1 MKKNNLFKI
10 LLIVFV
16 FCVFLSWIIPAGVYD
31 NAIFTNSG
39 LKPAGLFDLTL
50 IPLTVF
56 DLALPSILLILIV
69 GGFYGVI
76 NKTGVYQNLVS
87 SMVKKLKGKEVKFL
101 IIITI
106 SLCLF
111 SSLVGLNIA
120 FFVII
125 PFISAILLSLGFSN
139 VTVMIST
146 VGSIITGMIGS
157 IYGNDVSY
165 YINSYLGF
173 NNDLNYN
180 TELYSKIILMVIIA
194 FLLVMY
200 LSKRAKMEINQNNRK
215 NEEKKDILLLD
226 NDIKTKRSYMPLFVL
241 ILMTFLF
248 ILVGSFKW
256 DSVIGMSSGNKPFFD
271 FYQRIMEIKIG
282 DFAIFE
288 IILGTFP
295 AIGYWE
301 LPFISVFT
309 LFMTIII
316 GLVYKVKIDDM
327 VSGFTN
333 GVQKIFKI
341 SLYLIGANLVFAL
354 LFRNGSNENFV
365 VTFID
370 YFMNIPQ
377 NFSSIVISLTTLIT
391 SLFFNNFS
399 TLISNI
405 YFPTVILT
413 GSIVNLR
420 FLAGIIMQTMYGLVM
435 FIAPTSVLLI
445 TGLSYFNIS
454 YKEWF
459 KNIWKLLLQFVIVIV
474 LVIIILTVF
483 AR

>member
-50 IPLTVF
+50 APLTVF

-194 FLLVMY
+194 FLLIMY
-200 LSKRAKMEINQNNRK
+200 LSKRAKMEINQNNKK
-215 NEEKKDILLLD
+215 NEDKKDILLLD

-288 IILGTFP
+288 KILGTFP

-333 GVQKIFKI
+333 GVQKINKI
-341 SLYLIGANLVFAL
+341 
-354 LFRNGSNENFV
+354 
-365 VTFID
+365 
-370 YFMNIPQ
+370 
-377 NFSSIVISLTTLIT
+377 
-391 SLFFNNFS
+391 
-399 TLISNI
+399 
-405 YFPTVILT
+405 
-413 GSIVNLR
+413 
-420 FLAGIIMQTMYGLVM
+420 
-435 FIAPTSVLLI
+435 
-445 TGLSYFNIS
+445 
-454 YKEWF
+454 
-459 KNIWKLLLQFVIVIV
+459 
-474 LVIIILTVF
+474 
-483 AR
+483 

>member
-31 NAIFTNSG
+31 NASFTNSG

-50 IPLTVF
+50 APLTVF
-56 DLALPSILLILIV
+56 DVALPSILLILIV

-76 NKTGVYQNLVS
+76 NKTGVYQNLIN

-106 SLCLF
+106 ILCLF

-146 VGSIITGMIGS
+146 IGSIITGMMGS
-157 IYGNDVSY
+157 IYGSDISY
-165 YINSYLGF
+165 YLNYYLGYNSDF
-173 NNDLNYN
+173 NYN
-180 TELYSKIILMVIIA
+180 TELISKIILLVIIT
-194 FLLVMY
+194 FLLIMY
-200 LSKRAKMEINQNNRK
+200 LSKRARADINQNNRK

-226 NDIKTKRSYMPLFVL
+226 NDIKTKRSYMPLFIL
-241 ILMTFLF
+241 ILITFVF

-256 DSVIGMSSGNKPFFD
+256 DFVLGMSSGKTPFHD
-271 FYQRIMEIKIG
+271 FYQKIMEIKIG

-288 IILGTFP
+288 KILGTFP
-295 AIGYWE
+295 AIGYLE

-327 VSGFTN
+327 VSGFIN
-333 GVQKIFKI
+333 GVQKIFKV
-341 SLYLIGANLVFAL
+341 SLYLIGANLVLAL
-354 LFRNGSNENFV
+354 LFRNGTNENFV
-365 VTFID
+365 VTIID
-370 YFMNIPQ
+370 YLMNIPQ
-377 NFSSIVISLTTLIT
+377 NFNSVIVSITTIISS
-391 SLFFNNFS
+391 FFYNNFP
-399 TLISNI
+399 TLVSNM
-405 YFPTVILT
+405 YFSTVILT

-420 FLAGIIMQTMYGLVM
+420 FLASIIIQTMYGLVT

>member
-215 NEEKKDILLLD
+215 NEDKKDILLLD

-282 DFAIFE
+282 NFAIFE
-288 IILGTFP
+288 KILGTFP

-405 YFPTVILT
+405 YFSTVILT

-420 FLAGIIMQTMYGLVM
+420 FLASIIMQTMYGLVM

-459 KNIWKLLLQFVIVIV
+459 KNIWKLLLQFVIVII

>member
-50 IPLTVF
+50 APLTVF

-194 FLLVMY
+194 FLLIMY

-288 IILGTFP
+288 KILGTFP

-405 YFPTVILT
+405 YFSTVILT

-420 FLAGIIMQTMYGLVM
+420 FLASIIMQTMYGLVM

-459 KNIWKLLLQFVIVIV
+459 KNIWKLLLQFVIVII

>member
-50 IPLTVF
+50 APLTVF

-194 FLLVMY
+194 FLLIMY
-200 LSKRAKMEINQNNRK
+200 LSKRAKMEINQNNKK
-215 NEEKKDILLLD
+215 NEDKKDILLLD

-288 IILGTFP
+288 KILGTFP

>member
-39 LKPAGLFDLTL
+39 LKSAGLFDLTL

-194 FLLVMY
+194 FLLIMY
-200 LSKRAKMEINQNNRK
+200 LSKRAKMEINQNNKK
-215 NEEKKDILLLD
+215 NEDKKDILLLD
-226 NDIKTKRSYMPLFVL
+226 NDIKTNKSCKPLFVL

-288 IILGTFP
+288 KILGTFP

-377 NFSSIVISLTTLIT
+377 NFSSIVISITTLIT

>member
-50 IPLTVF
+50 APLTVF

-194 FLLVMY
+194 FLLIMY

-288 IILGTFP
+288 KILGTFP

-459 KNIWKLLLQFVIVIV
+459 KNIWKLLLQFVIVII